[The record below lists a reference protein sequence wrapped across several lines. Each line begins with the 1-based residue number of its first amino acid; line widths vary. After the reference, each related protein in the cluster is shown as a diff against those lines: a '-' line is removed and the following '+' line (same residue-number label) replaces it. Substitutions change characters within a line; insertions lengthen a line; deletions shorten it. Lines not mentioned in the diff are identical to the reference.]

1 MKIERIAERIE
12 QLRARQQQL
21 EARERQ
27 RERRRRTHA
36 AIVAGSVLLSQPDLF
51 GLNADMV
58 RAVLSMA
65 VRRDHDRRALGLPVR
80 SGEEG

>member
-36 AIVAGSVLLSQPDLF
+36 AIVAGSLLLSQPELF
-51 GLNADMV
+51 GLHPDMV
-58 RAVLSMA
+58 REALSMA
-65 VRRDHDRRALGLPVR
+65 VRREHDRRALGLPAR
-80 SGEEG
+80 SAEDG

>member
-36 AIVAGSVLLSQPDLF
+36 AIVAGSVLLSQPELF
-51 GLNADMV
+51 GLHADMV
-58 RAVLSMA
+58 LEVLSMA
-65 VRRDHDRRALGLPVR
+65 VRRDHDRRALGLAVR